1 MVNNLYVVTPRGF
14 CAGVEMAIKALTWM
28 LKIYDEPVYCY
39 HEIVHN
45 DWIVQRF
52 KDKNVIFIEDPM
64 DLPKDSIVMLSAHGT
79 APMVEME
86 FKNTSM
92 TSVNSV
98 CPLVTKVHHEAKRFS
113 EDGKKIIYVGHKNH
127 DEAKGALGVAPD
139 NMILVESVED
149 IDQTNLHNDRVALL
163 AQTTLAMSEW
173 EPILNKAKSE
183 YQNIELPRKSDL
195 CYATTNRQKALI
207 NISNK
212 VDKVLVVGSSTSSNT
227 NALVTTIKNLGK
239 EAHRIE
245 TLDDL
250 NNLSLDNVDVAITAG
265 ASAPDHIVKEI
276 SEYLNP
282 NNLEFFV
289 DTTEEEYF
297 PLPKELRSN
306 ITSLSKLL
314 KNMFPTNNKEAVN
327 GVSKDKSWSATEA
340 LSSL

>member
-1 MVNNLYVVTPRGF
+1 MVDNLYVVTPRGF

-45 DWIVQRF
+45 DWIVQKF
-52 KDKNVIFIEDPM
+52 KEKNVIFIEDPKE
-64 DLPKDSIVMLSAHGT
+64 LPTDSIVMLSAHGT
-79 APMVEME
+79 APKVEME
-86 FKNTSM
+86 FKNISM

-98 CPLVTKVHHEAKRFS
+98 CPLVTKVHHEAKKFS
-113 EDGKKIIYVGHKNH
+113 ENGKKIIYVGHKNH
-127 DEAKGALGVAPD
+127 DEAIGALGVAPN
-139 NMILVESVED
+139 NMILVETVED
-149 IDQTNLHNDRVALL
+149 LDNNSLQNENVALL

-183 YQNIELPRKSDL
+183 YENIELPRKSDL

-227 NALVTTIKNLGK
+227 NALVTTINNLGK
-239 EAHRIE
+239 DAYRIE
-245 TLDDL
+245 TLADL
-250 NNLSLDNVDVAITAG
+250 RNLDLDGTDVAITAG

-276 SEYLNP
+276 TEHLNP
-282 NNLEFFV
+282 NNLEFYI

-297 PLPKELRSN
+297 PLPKELRRN
-306 ITSLSKLL
+306 ITGLSKLL
-314 KNMFPTNNKEAVN
+314 KNMFPKNDKDALN
-327 GVSKDKSWSATEA
+327 GISKDKSWSATEA
-340 LSSL
+340 LNSL

>member
-1 MVNNLYVVTPRGF
+1 MVDNLYVVTPRGF

-45 DWIVQRF
+45 DWIVQKF
-52 KDKNVIFIEDPM
+52 KEKNVIFIEDPKE
-64 DLPKDSIVMLSAHGT
+64 LPTDSIVMLSAHGT
-79 APMVEME
+79 APKVEME
-86 FKNTSM
+86 FKNISM

-98 CPLVTKVHHEAKRFS
+98 CPLVTKVHHEAKKFS
-113 EDGKKIIYVGHKNH
+113 ENGKKIIYVGHKNH
-127 DEAKGALGVAPD
+127 DEAIGALGVAPN
-139 NMILVESVED
+139 NMILVETVED
-149 IDQTNLHNDRVALL
+149 LDNNSLQNENVALL

-173 EPILNKAKSE
+173 EPILNKARSE
-183 YQNIELPRKSDL
+183 YENIELPRKSDL

-227 NALVTTIKNLGK
+227 NALVTTINNLGK
-239 EAHRIE
+239 DAYRIE
-245 TLDDL
+245 TLADL
-250 NNLSLDNVDVAITAG
+250 RNLDLDGTDVAITAG

-276 SEYLNP
+276 TEHLNP
-282 NNLEFFV
+282 NNLEFYI

-297 PLPKELRSN
+297 PLPKELRRN
-306 ITSLSKLL
+306 VTGLSKLL
-314 KNMFPTNNKEAVN
+314 KNMFPKNDKDALN
-327 GVSKDKSWSATEA
+327 GISKDKSWSATEA

>member
-1 MVNNLYVVTPRGF
+1 MVDNLYVVTPRGF

-45 DWIVQRF
+45 DWIVQKF
-52 KDKNVIFIEDPM
+52 KEKNVIFIEDPKE
-64 DLPKDSIVMLSAHGT
+64 LPTDSIVMLSAHGT
-79 APMVEME
+79 APKVEME
-86 FKNTSM
+86 FKNISM

-98 CPLVTKVHHEAKRFS
+98 CPLVTKVHHEAKKFS
-113 EDGKKIIYVGHKNH
+113 ENGKKIIYVGHKNH
-127 DEAKGALGVAPD
+127 DEAIGALGVAPN
-139 NMILVESVED
+139 NMILVETVED
-149 IDQTNLHNDRVALL
+149 LDNNSLQNENVALL

-183 YQNIELPRKSDL
+183 YENIELPRKSDL

-227 NALVTTIKNLGK
+227 NALVTTINNLGK
-239 EAHRIE
+239 DAYRIE
-245 TLDDL
+245 TLADL
-250 NNLSLDNVDVAITAG
+250 RNLDLDGTDVAITAG

-276 SEYLNP
+276 TEHLNP
-282 NNLEFFV
+282 NNLEFYI

-297 PLPKELRSN
+297 PLPKELRRK
-306 ITSLSKLL
+306 ITGLSKLL
-314 KNMFPTNNKEAVN
+314 KNMFPKNDKDALN
-327 GVSKDKSWSATEA
+327 GISKDKSWSATEA